1 MSASASR
8 LGSAEVAAV
17 AAEIGRRVAGPVADE
32 VDRDAR
38 FPAETVAELRRSG
51 LLGVLVP
58 EERGGAGASVQE
70 LGQAVA
76 ALAEYCASSGL
87 VLAMHGIQVAC
98 LVRHAEPA
106 TLDRVVPGLL
116 SGELLL
122 ANANSEVGLGG
133 ERRTSLCALEPAD
146 RGAPGS
152 GDGDGDGDGGGDGQP
167 AHEAGRNGHDPGDP
181 RGPGGSRDPG
191 DPRDPGRRVLRLE
204 KRASTVSYGEH
215 ADGVLATAR
224 RAPDSP
230 PHEQV
235 FAVCLAPDYTLVPDG
250 EWDTLGLRGTCSRPA
265 LLTATLDPQLVIDN
279 YADVFARTSLGASA
293 ILLSSVWLG
302 IAEAAAR
309 RAHAVVRAQ
318 GRKLRAANPDAPP
331 PPGALRL
338 AELTVVLHQLR
349 AVVAHGAGEYERLKD
364 TPEIATLRFSG
375 HMDSVKVSSSTLVND
390 IVRQA
395 MAICGLPGYFNTTP
409 ASLGRLARDAAAA
422 PLMVNNDRALLANA
436 QSLLVRKEL

>member
-1 MSASASR
+1 MSTSVSR
-8 LGSAEVAAV
+8 LDTADLVAV
-17 AAEIGRRVAGPVADE
+17 AAEIGQRVAGPVADD
-32 VDRDAR
+32 VDQAAR

-51 LLGVLVP
+51 LLGALVP
-58 EERGGAGASVQE
+58 VERGGAGASVLE

-76 ALAEYCASSGL
+76 ALAEHCASSGL

-98 LVRHAEPA
+98 LVRHAAPA

-116 SGELLL
+116 SGDLLL

-133 ERRTSLCALEPAD
+133 ERRTSLCALEPAEDDAD
-146 RGAPGS
+146 RG
-152 GDGDGDGDGGGDGQP
+152 GGGDDDGGTD
-167 AHEAGRNGHDPGDP
+167 ADGA
-181 RGPGGSRDPG
+181 GPGR
-191 DPRDPGRRVLRLE
+191 LRLE
-204 KRASTVSYGEH
+204 KRASTVSYGEY

-224 RAPDSP
+224 REPDSP

-235 FAVCLAPDYTLVPDG
+235 FAICLAPDYTLVADG
-250 EWDTLGLRGTCSRPA
+250 VWDTLGLRGTCSRPA
-265 LLTATLDPQLVIDN
+265 LLTATLDRELVIDN

-318 GRKLRAANPDAPP
+318 ARKLRAANPDAPP

-349 AVVAHGAGEYERLKD
+349 AVVGHGAHEYERLKD
-364 TPEIATLRFSG
+364 TPEVATLRFSG

-390 IVRQA
+390 VVRQA
-395 MAICGLPGYFNTTP
+395 MSICGLPGYFNTTP
-409 ASLGRLARDAAAA
+409 ASLGRLSRDAAAA

-436 QSLLVRKEL
+436 QSLLIRKEL

>member
-1 MSASASR
+1 MSTSSAR
-8 LGSAEVAAV
+8 LGTADLGEVAAD
-17 AAEIGRRVAGPVADE
+17 IGRRVAAPVADD
-32 VDRDAR
+32 VDQAAR

-51 LLGVLVP
+51 LLGALVP
-58 EERGGAGASVQE
+58 VERGGDGASVLE

-76 ALAEYCASSGL
+76 ALAEHCASSGL

-98 LVRHAEPA
+98 LVRHAAPA

-133 ERRTSLCALEPAD
+133 ERRTSLCALEPL
-146 RGAPGS
+146 
-152 GDGDGDGDGGGDGQP
+152 GGGDGNGDGTV
-167 AHEAGRNGHDPGDP
+167 AGADI
-181 RGPGGSRDPG
+181 
-191 DPRDPGRRVLRLE
+191 GRLRLE
-204 KRASTVSYGEH
+204 KHASTVSYGQY

-224 RAPDSP
+224 REPASP

-235 FAVCLAPDYTLVPDG
+235 FAICLAPDYTLVPEG

-265 LLTATLDPQLVIDN
+265 LLTATLDRELVIDN
-279 YADVFARTSLGASA
+279 YPDVFARTSLGASA

-318 GRKLRAANPDAPP
+318 ARKLRSANPDAPP

-338 AELTVVLHQLR
+338 AEVTVVLHQLR
-349 AVVAHGAGEYERLKD
+349 AVVAHGAHEYERLKD
-364 TPEIATLRFSG
+364 TPEVATLRFSG

-390 IVRQA
+390 VVRQA
-395 MAICGLPGYFNTTP
+395 MSICGLAGYFNASP
-409 ASLGRLARDAAAA
+409 VSLGRLSRDAAAA

-436 QSLLVRKEL
+436 QSLLIRKEL